1 MSGRQCTGEPQL
13 GGFLPPSAGRPAAPS
28 PAGARGCNLGNDPSP
43 PTRTAGWRPPR
54 LGPRHTP
61 APWRP
66 RRSLLLARGHAQR
79 GASWVWAAQ
88 GPGPAG
94 RLQLRIFF
102 FFFSLHSCFSSI
114 FPHWVGICDKK
125 TPHKHHFFF
134 KITWSLWEFWKSW
147 VF

>member
-66 RRSLLLARGHAQR
+66 RRRCSWHEGMPKGGPPGSGLLKDLARR
-79 GASWVWAAQ
+79 GGYSS
-88 GPGPAG
+88 G
-94 RLQLRIFF
+94 FF